1 MCCFAIRR
9 YPQELIITFDSNV
22 TVSAVS
28 TKSFNCKKVT
38 LLKSVAKQ
46 PSNFIPLA
54 EGEIPDG
61 EGQVQEY
68 KHEHGETV
76 MRHLKIIIESG
87 KCGFHYHCPHW
98 HTNKCTVNF
107 AGRLI
112 SNCRLS
118 LPRLVDTQTH
128 PPRRRVQIRTFA
140 RTLRAHA
147 RPHRNAGVL
156 VAFQQLTRPIA
167 ALHCKTGYSDFAAVM
182 DVVAGGENADI
193 GVFNN

>member
-68 KHEHGETV
+68 KHDHGETV

-87 KCGFHYHCPHW
+87 KCGFHYHCPHR
-98 HTNKCTVNF
+98 HTKCTCVNF

-112 SNCRLS
+112 FQLSSLFLS
-118 LPRLVDTQTH
+118 LVWQT
-128 PPRRRVQIRTFA
+128 RRPTTHHAGVFKFA
-140 RTLRAHA
+140 HSHIRTLRAHA
-147 RPHRNAGVL
+147 RPPRNADVV
-156 VAFQQLTRPIA
+156 VAFQTDTPNRIA
-167 ALHCKTGYSDFAAVM
+167 NRLF
-182 DVVAGGENADI
+182 
-193 GVFNN
+193 